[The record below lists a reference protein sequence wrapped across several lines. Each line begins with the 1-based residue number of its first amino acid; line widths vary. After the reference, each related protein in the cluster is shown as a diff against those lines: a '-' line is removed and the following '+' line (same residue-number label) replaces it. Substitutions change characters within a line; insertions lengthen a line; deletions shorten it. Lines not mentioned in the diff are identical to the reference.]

1 MRAINQ
7 KFLKMLK
14 PNSIGTIPL
23 YMQVCDLL
31 EREVNAKIRLDGER
45 LPPERILAKELGIAV
60 GTLRLA
66 LAELTRRGMLERI
79 QGSGNYIRHKSNRES
94 VYAFFHLEL
103 IDGIGD
109 PSAELISASRIAKPE
124 NLPDIGGSDTAH
136 RIRRVRHLGD
146 VKVALE
152 EIWIDGTF
160 DLDDGQNHMSHSLY
174 QLYKEHLGF
183 WIAKV
188 EDSVSV
194 APMPDWGQPLFN
206 QSDQE
211 VWGFCER
218 LAWDQH
224 GQLVEASSTW
234 FDPAKARYRARWK

>member
-1 MRAINQ
+1 MQ
-7 KFLKMLK
+7 KT
-14 PNSIGTIPL
+14 NSTGAIPL
-23 YMQVCDLL
+23 YMQVCNLL
-31 EREVNAKIRLDGER
+31 EREVNAKIRLNGER
-45 LPPERILAKELGIAV
+45 LPPERALAKELGVSV

-79 QGSGNYIRHKSNRES
+79 QGSGNYIRHKNDRETI
-94 VYAFFHLEL
+94 YAFFHLEL

-109 PSAELISASRIAKPE
+109 PSADVISTDRIIKPS
-124 NLPDIGGSDTAH
+124 NLPDIGPSDTTH

-146 VKVALE
+146 IKVALE
-152 EIWIDGTF
+152 EIWLDGRF
-160 DLDDGQNHMSHSLY
+160 DLDDGQNHMPHSLY

-188 EDSVSV
+188 EDSVSI
-194 APMPDWGQPLFN
+194 APMPAWGQPFFDHN
-206 QSDQE
+206 DQPI
-211 VWGFCER
+211 WGFCER

-234 FDPAKARYRARWK
+234 FDPAQARYRARWK

>member
-1 MRAINQ
+1 MQ
-7 KFLKMLK
+7 KIY
-14 PNSIGTIPL
+14 SSGTIPI
-23 YMQVCDLL
+23 YMQVCDLI
-31 EREVNAKIRLDGER
+31 EREVNANIRLDGER
-45 LPPERILAKELGIAV
+45 LPPERVLAKELGIAV

-109 PSAELISASRIAKPE
+109 PSAELISVDRIAKPDA
-124 NLPDIGGSDTAH
+124 LPDIGVSDKAH
-136 RIRRVRHLGD
+136 RIRRVRQLGD
-146 VKVALE
+146 IKVALE
-152 EIWIDGTF
+152 EIWIDGEF
-160 DLDDGQNHMSHSLY
+160 NLDDGQSHMSHSLY

-183 WIAKV
+183 WVAKV

-194 APMPDWGQPLFN
+194 APMPTWGQSIFD
-206 QSDQE
+206 QSDQS

-224 GQLVEASSTW
+224 GRLIEVSSTW

>member
-1 MRAINQ
+1 MRKTSSSGA
-7 KFLKMLK
+7 K
-14 PNSIGTIPL
+14 PL
-23 YMQVCDLL
+23 YMQVCDLI

-45 LPPERILAKELGIAV
+45 LPPERVLAKELGIAV

-109 PSAELISASRIAKPE
+109 PSADLISASRITKPAG
-124 NLPDIGGSDTAH
+124 LPNIGASDKAH
-136 RIRRVRHLGD
+136 QIRRVRHLGD
-146 VKVALE
+146 IKVALE
-152 EIWIDGTF
+152 EIWIDDKF
-160 DLDDGQNHMSHSLY
+160 DLEDGQNHMSHSLY
-174 QLYKEHLGF
+174 QLYKENLGF

-194 APMPDWGQPLFN
+194 APMPTWGQPLFN
-206 QSDQE
+206 KSEQPI
-211 VWGFCER
+211 WGFCER

-234 FDPAKARYRARWK
+234 FDPTKARYRARWK